1 MLGANAGAIYGGDYL
16 TAVGASAAQLTTGA
30 SNTAVGYMAGYAC
43 STGGENVFIGRE
55 AGRGVSGAYTGANA
69 NVVIGYRAEYDCI
82 ADLVGNTVV
91 GYVAGYNN
99 RNGVYNTFLGFEAG
113 KGSGAYTG
121 ADYNTCVGYRTG
133 YDFQS
138 DADYNTLIGAYAGE
152 NITTGDGCV
161 CIGYKAGSA
170 LTTENNY
177 LYIANSN
184 AGLGATTLTGNFAT
198 GSIGI
203 GMAPGS
209 ITARLH
215 LPAGDTG
222 ASTAPLKFTDGA
234 TLATIEQ
241 GATEMYKSTLWF
253 QPCATVVK
261 QSLDGTIFSQ
271 TATVTVA
278 NTNAETTL
286 VGAGRG
292 SVSLPANYF
301 MLAGKT
307 LRVTARGYFST
318 NNGIE
323 TLKLRVKLTD
333 ADATELV
340 LETGDQSVGSRTDC
354 GWEVRALLT
363 CYSVGATGNFWGQG
377 FTTLASS
384 ATASDVLQMVKTA
397 VVANLDTT
405 STMAV
410 NVTADWNNASAAN
423 TITCTNLIV
432 EAID

>member
-1 MLGANAGAIYGGDYL
+1 MYGGDYL

-30 SNTAVGYMAGYAC
+30 SNTAIGYMAGYAC
-43 STGGENVFIGRE
+43 STGSCNVFLGRE
-55 AGRGVSGAYTGANA
+55 AGRGLAGAYTMAIG
-69 NVVIGYRAEYDCI
+69 NVIIGYRAGYDI
-82 ADLVGNTVV
+82 Q
-91 GYVAGYNN
+91 
-99 RNGVYNTFLGFEAG
+99 
-113 KGSGAYTG
+113 SGACE
-121 ADYNTCVGYRTG
+121 NTI
-133 YDFQS
+133 
-138 DADYNTLIGAYAGE
+138 IGSLAGE
-152 NITTGDGCV
+152 NITTGSGNV
-161 CIGYKAGSA
+161 LIGQLAGA
-170 LTTENNY
+170 AITTEDDF

-184 AGLGATTLTGNFAT
+184 AGFGATTLTGNFAT

-215 LPAGDTG
+215 LPAGSTT
-222 ASTAPLKFTDGA
+222 ASSAPLKFTDGS

-278 NTNAETTL
+278 NTTAETTL
-286 VGAGRG
+286 IGAGRG

-301 MLAGKT
+301 VLAGKT
-307 LRVTARGYFST
+307 LRVTARGYFSS
-318 NNGIE
+318 NQGIE

-333 ADATELV
+333 ADATEIV
-340 LETGDQSVGSRTDC
+340 LETGDQSVGGRTDC

-363 CYSVGATGNFWGQG
+363 CYSIGATGNFWGQG
-377 FTTLASS
+377 FATMASS

-405 STMAV
+405 STMTV